1 MGFLRTVVL
10 IGNGTSSQPRSTT
23 APTRLHEPR
32 NLFEEDIKYQA
43 KADFCKVYLWDKLQK
58 LRQANWKISL
68 VAVVL
73 QVGHRGRI
81 ILDLSFP
88 VYQDL
93 DGVVTITQKRVIDT
107 TVLHAPSAP
116 VKEIGRVLPRLL
128 QYMQDTP
135 VGLHILFCK
144 LDISD
149 GVWRLIVRAEDSFN
163 FAYVLPQR
171 EGEPVQI
178 VVPSEG

>member
-1 MGFLRTVVL
+1 M
-10 IGNGTSSQPRSTT
+10 
-23 APTRLHEPR
+23 
-32 NLFEEDIKYQA
+32 
-43 KADFCKVYLWDKLQK
+43 
-58 LRQANWKISL
+58 KIL
-68 VAVVL
+68 PVAVVP

-93 DGVVTITQKRVIDT
+93 DGVVTITQESVNDT
-107 TVLHAPSAP
+107 TVLQAPSDP

-128 QYMQDTP
+128 QYMRDTP

-149 GVWRLIVRAEDSFN
+149 GF
-163 FAYVLPQR
+163 
-171 EGEPVQI
+171 
-178 VVPSEG
+178 